1 LRIPVTCLAILVAV
15 SAAASAAPV
24 PQAPA
29 IKPHFVSQ
37 REGLAY
43 MREGPSYAH
52 KILWAYRHRG
62 YPFLVTASFDV
73 WRRVVAADGTT
84 GWMSANML
92 SDQRTVLVTGKG
104 RAQIRQ
110 SESGGKVV
118 GLADPGA
125 VAGLK
130 TCTPQ
135 ACHIRGEDI
144 DGWIPRDRI
153 WGVSADETFK

>member
-1 LRIPVTCLAILVAV
+1 MACLAVVVALP
-15 SAAASAAPV
+15 AAAAPKQDAAP
-24 PQAPA
+24 
-29 IKPHFVSQ
+29 ITPHYVSQ
-37 REGLAY
+37 REALAY
-43 MREGPSYAH
+43 MREGPSYQH

-62 YPFLVTASFDV
+62 YPFLVTAGFDV
-73 WRRVVAADGTT
+73 WRRVVAPDGTT

-92 SDQRTVLVTGKG
+92 TDQRTVLVTGKE
-104 RAQIRQ
+104 RVQIHQ
-110 SESGGKVV
+110 SDSGGKVV

-135 ACHIRGEDI
+135 ACHIRGEGI

-153 WGVSADETFK
+153 WGVAADETFK

>member
-1 LRIPVTCLAILVAV
+1 
-15 SAAASAAPV
+15 
-24 PQAPA
+24 
-29 IKPHFVSQ
+29 
-37 REGLAY
+37 
-43 MREGPSYAH
+43 MREGPSYDH

-62 YPFLVTASFDV
+62 YPFLVTAGFDV

-104 RAQIRQ
+104 RAQIRE
-110 SESGGKVV
+110 SASGGKVV

-125 VAGLK
+125 IAGLK
-130 TCTPQ
+130 NCTPD

-144 DGWIPRDRI
+144 DGWIPRNRI
-153 WGVSADETFK
+153 WGVGADEVFK